1 MSVLESGM
9 CHRARRTLSVVL
21 DGEGSAT
28 EQAEIARHLPGCGD
42 CAHFAAVVTELKHCL
57 RAASPEKPEALRR

>member
-1 MSVLESGM
+1 MSATDSVT
-9 CHRARRTLSVVL
+9 CRQARRTLSVVL

-42 CAHFAAVVTELKHCL
+42 CARFAAVVKELKHCL
-57 RAASPEKPEALRR
+57 RAASPEKPEALKR